1 MEGETVDPL
10 TNPNYQPRVL
20 LEQMA
25 DLCNPQPAEP
35 RSRYDR
41 LLKVPQRFVCYI
53 RAVFDSSD
61 TE

>member
-1 MEGETVDPL
+1 MDGKTVDPL
-10 TNPNYQPRVL
+10 TDPDYQQRVL

-25 DLCNPQPAEP
+25 DLCNQQPAEP
-35 RSRYDR
+35 RSRYER
-41 LLKVPQRFVCYI
+41 LLKVPQRFVGYI